1 MVVRLLWR
9 PRQPVWMPG
18 AQCEQ
23 GLGALAPVH
32 LIIEGDQ
39 VMGRQRAVVGEEQ
52 LGSKALEHTTTHYY
66 SGHHGFKTMTRG
78 HTVSLID

>member
-1 MVVRLLWR
+1 
-9 PRQPVWMPG
+9 
-18 AQCEQ
+18 
-23 GLGALAPVH
+23 
-32 LIIEGDQ
+32 
-39 VMGRQRAVVGEEQ
+39 MGRQRAMVGEEQ